1 MKILLFLCALSVLV
15 MHFNQDLSAMYW
27 IGFVGFIITGFS
39 IANRLAM
46 NELQETIK
54 SICDEFADINAILA
68 ARSRE
73 LDRRE
78 LFDKEIDTE
87 INNLKQNRHENK

>member
-1 MKILLFLCALSVLV
+1 
-15 MHFNQDLSAMYW
+15 
-27 IGFVGFIITGFS
+27 
-39 IANRLAM
+39 M

-68 ARSRE
+68 ARLRE

>member
-1 MKILLFLCALSVLV
+1 MLV
-15 MHFNQDLSAMYW
+15 AS
-27 IGFVGFIITGFS
+27 
-39 IANRLAM
+39 LATQTDWTM

-54 SICDEFADINAILA
+54 SICDEFADISAILT

-78 LFDKEIDTE
+78 LFDKEIETE
-87 INNLKQNRHENK
+87 IKNIKKE

>member
-1 MKILLFLCALSVLV
+1 ME
-15 MHFNQDLSAMYW
+15 
-27 IGFVGFIITGFS
+27 
-39 IANRLAM
+39 
-46 NELQETIK
+46 ELQKVIK
-54 SICDEFADINAILA
+54 SICDEFADINVILA

>member
-1 MKILLFLCALSVLV
+1 ME
-15 MHFNQDLSAMYW
+15 
-27 IGFVGFIITGFS
+27 
-39 IANRLAM
+39 
-46 NELQETIK
+46 ELQKVIK

-78 LFDKEIDTE
+78 LFDKEIETE
-87 INNLKQNRHENK
+87 INSLKRNRHENK

>member
-1 MKILLFLCALSVLV
+1 
-15 MHFNQDLSAMYW
+15 
-27 IGFVGFIITGFS
+27 
-39 IANRLAM
+39 M

-54 SICDEFADINAILA
+54 SICDEFADIRAILA

-78 LFDKEIDTE
+78 LFDKEIETE
-87 INNLKQNRHENK
+87 INNIKKNRHENK

>member
-1 MKILLFLCALSVLV
+1 ME
-15 MHFNQDLSAMYW
+15 
-27 IGFVGFIITGFS
+27 
-39 IANRLAM
+39 
-46 NELQETIK
+46 ELQKVIK

-68 ARSRE
+68 ARSME

>member
-1 MKILLFLCALSVLV
+1 ME
-15 MHFNQDLSAMYW
+15 
-27 IGFVGFIITGFS
+27 
-39 IANRLAM
+39 
-46 NELQETIK
+46 ELQKVIK
-54 SICDEFADINAILA
+54 SICDEFADINAILV

>member
-1 MKILLFLCALSVLV
+1 ME
-15 MHFNQDLSAMYW
+15 
-27 IGFVGFIITGFS
+27 
-39 IANRLAM
+39 
-46 NELQETIK
+46 ELQKVTK

>member
-1 MKILLFLCALSVLV
+1 
-15 MHFNQDLSAMYW
+15 
-27 IGFVGFIITGFS
+27 
-39 IANRLAM
+39 M

-54 SICDEFADINAILA
+54 SICDEFTDINAILA

-78 LFDKEIDTE
+78 QFDKEIETE
-87 INNLKQNRHENK
+87 INNIKKNRHENK